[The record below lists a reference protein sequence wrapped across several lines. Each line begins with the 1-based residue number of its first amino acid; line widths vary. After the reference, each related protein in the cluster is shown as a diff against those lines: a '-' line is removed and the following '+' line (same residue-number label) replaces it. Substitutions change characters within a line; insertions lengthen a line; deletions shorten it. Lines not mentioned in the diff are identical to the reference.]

1 LSKLKEMG
9 MLIAGWS
16 FLVLGVIGL
25 FLPILQG
32 VLFIMVGLALLSSR
46 SQTIRRLATYL
57 ERRYPEHH
65 RKVETLKKRIARWL
79 GFGGGSVDQGAP
91 PSA

>member
-1 LSKLKEMG
+1 MG

-46 SQTIRRLATYL
+46 SQTIRRLTTYL

-65 RKVETLKKRIARWL
+65 RKVEILKKRIARWL